1 MDKNE
6 LKRLSQDIDA
16 LASVIK
22 KNGIIKD
29 SGKQMFGAFDN
40 LTFAKAWLGKTLGEL
55 GDSTP
60 YKNDGKRQDI
70 KDIEPV
76 ANKANY
82 SLEDEV
88 KGFNHVQ
95 FVDFLRER
103 IESITKELWDIKSA
117 NANQLSYKANIYTT
131 ECFTDLNRAKIWLG
145 LELGRLRDES
155 IKVKEEPSLLTKVGN
170 TILGK

>member
-16 LASVIK
+16 LASIIK

-29 SGKQMFGAFDN
+29 VAKQMIGAFDS

-55 GDSTP
+55 GDKYP
-60 YKNDGKRQDI
+60 YKNDGKRQEV
-70 KDIEPV
+70 KDIESV

-103 IESITKELWDIKSA
+103 IESITKEVWELKSA
-117 NANQLSYKANIYTT
+117 NVNQLSYKANIYTT
-131 ECFTDLNRAKIWLG
+131 ECFADLNRAKIWLG
-145 LELGRLRDES
+145 LELGRLRDENVK
-155 IKVKEEPSLLTKVGN
+155 IKEEQSLLGKLGN
-170 TILGK
+170 TLLGK